1 MKDYYHF
8 SVNDFVMDENFRA
21 WVWKPNDESNRFW
34 RSWIANH
41 PDKAVEVEEAISL
54 LKKLSFPN
62 YSLTEAEIA
71 TLWQEIKNSSQSTK
85 KGADIKSTAIRWWLG
100 AAAGVVISVVSF
112 LLIWDNDK
120 TISYE
125 TAYGETRTLLLPDS
139 STVILNANSK
149 IVFNDDWNKNA
160 IREVRLDGEAFFEV
174 VHTRNH
180 KPFQVKVG
188 DGLAVEVL
196 GTSFNVYHRK
206 ANTKVVLNTGKITLT
221 YPEAKE
227 EKKIVMKPGEL
238 VEYKEDRI
246 VKRKVDPTMY
256 AAWTENKIILN
267 KTSLQE
273 MIRMAKDNYGIE
285 IEVASE
291 KMLTQTVS
299 GSMPVGDAESFA
311 NQIAKVFQ
319 LKISRENNKTLLH
332 E

>member
-1 MKDYYHF
+1 
-8 SVNDFVMDENFRA
+8 MDENFRA
-21 WVWKPNDESNRFW
+21 WVWNPTDESNQFW

-41 PDKAVEVEEAISL
+41 PDKTDEVYEAISL
-54 LKKLSFPN
+54 LNKLSFPN
-62 YSLTEAEIA
+62 YRLTEEE
-71 TLWQEIKNSSQSTK
+71 TSSLWHDIRNFSQSK
-85 KGADIKSTAIRWWLG
+85 KKVVSDKSSSFGWWLG
-100 AAAGVVISVVSF
+100 AAAGVILATVSS
-112 LLIWDNDK
+112 LLIWNHDN

-139 STVILNANSK
+139 STVILNANSR
-149 IVFNDDWNKNA
+149 IVLSDDWNKNA
-160 IREVRLDGEAFFEV
+160 TRKVWLAGEAFFEV

-180 KPFQVKVG
+180 QPFQVKVG

-196 GTSFNVYHRK
+196 GTSFNVYHRESD
-206 ANTKVVLNTGKITLT
+206 TKVVLNSGKITLT

-246 VKRKVDPTMY
+246 VKREVDPTMY
-256 AAWTENKIILN
+256 ASWTENKIILN
-267 KTSLQE
+267 QTSLLE
-273 MIRMAKDNYGIE
+273 MIRMAKDNYGVE

-299 GSMPVGDAESFA
+299 GSMPTGNAENFA
-311 NQIAKVFQ
+311 NQIARVFQ
-319 LKISRENNKTLLH
+319 LQIIRENNKILLH

>member
-8 SVNDFVMDENFRA
+8 SINDFVMDENFRA
-21 WVWKPNDESNRFW
+21 WVWRPTDESNRFW
-34 RSWIANH
+34 RSWITNH
-41 PDKAVEVEEAISL
+41 PDKTVEVDEAISL
-54 LKKLSFPN
+54 LNKLNFPN
-62 YSLTEAEIA
+62 YHLTENEISS
-71 TLWQEIKNSSQSTK
+71 LWQDIKHSSQSNK
-85 KGADIKSTAIRWWLG
+85 QGAPGKPKATRWWLG
-100 AAAGVVISVVSF
+100 AAAGVIVGAVSF
-112 LLIWDNDK
+112 LFIWDNDK
-120 TISYE
+120 TIRYE

-139 STVILNANSK
+139 STVILNANSR
-149 IVFNDDWNKNA
+149 ITFNDDWNKTA
-160 IREVRLDGEAFFEV
+160 TREVWLDGEAFFEV

-180 KPFQVKVG
+180 QPFQVKVD

-206 ANTKVVLNTGKITLT
+206 ADTKVVLNTGKITLT
-221 YPEAKE
+221 YTAARE

-246 VKRKVDPTMY
+246 VKREVDPDIY

-291 KMLTQTVS
+291 KMLIQTVS
-299 GSMPVGDAESFA
+299 GSMPIGDAENFA
-311 NQIAKVFQ
+311 NQIARVFH
-319 LKISRENNKTLLH
+319 LKIIRENNKILLQ

>member
-1 MKDYYHF
+1 
-8 SVNDFVMDENFRA
+8 MDENFRA
-21 WVWKPNDESNRFW
+21 WVWKPTDESNRFW

-41 PDKAVEVEEAISL
+41 PDKTADVDEAISL
-54 LKKLSFPN
+54 LKKLSFPD
-62 YSLTEAEIA
+62 YHLTEDEVSS
-71 TLWQEIKNSSQSTK
+71 LWMDVKNSSQSNK
-85 KGADIKSTAIRWWLG
+85 KEARRKPPAIRWWIG
-100 AAAGVVISVVSF
+100 AAAGVVISAISF
-112 LLIWDNDK
+112 LFIWDPDK
-120 TISYE
+120 TMSYE

-139 STVILNANSK
+139 STVILNANSR

-160 IREVRLDGEAFFEV
+160 TREVWLDGEAFFEV

-180 KPFQVKVG
+180 QPFQVKVG

-206 ANTKVVLNTGKITLT
+206 ADTKVVLTTGKITLT
-221 YPEAKE
+221 YPTEKE

-238 VEYKEDRI
+238 VEYKEDRV
-246 VKRKVDPTMY
+246 VKREVDPTMY
-256 AAWTENKIILN
+256 AAWTAKKIILN
-267 KTSLQE
+267 QTSLQE

-299 GSMPVGDAESFA
+299 GSMPIGDAESFA
-311 NQIAKVFQ
+311 NQIAKVFH
-319 LKISRENNKTLLH
+319 LKITRENNKTLLH

>member
-1 MKDYYHF
+1 
-8 SVNDFVMDENFRA
+8 MDENFRA
-21 WVWKPNDESNRFW
+21 WVWKPTDESNRFW

-41 PDKAVEVEEAISL
+41 PDKTDEVDEAISL
-54 LKKLSFPN
+54 LNKLSFPN
-62 YSLTEAEIA
+62 YHLTADEISS
-71 TLWQEIKNSSQSTK
+71 LWQDVKNSSQSTR
-85 KGADIKSTAIRWWLG
+85 KGVRAKPPATRWWLG
-100 AAAGVVISVVSF
+100 AAAAVIISALSF
-112 LLIWDNDK
+112 LFIWDTNK
-120 TISYE
+120 TMSYE
-125 TAYGETRTLLLPDS
+125 TAYGETRTILLPDS
-139 STVILNANSK
+139 STVILNANSR
-149 IVFNDDWNKNA
+149 IVFSDDWNKNA
-160 IREVRLDGEAFFEV
+160 TREVWLEGEAFFEV
-174 VHTRNH
+174 VHTRH
-180 KPFQVKVG
+180 HQPFQVKVD

-206 ANTKVVLNTGKITLT
+206 ADTKVVLNSGKITLT
-221 YPEAKE
+221 YPEARE

-246 VKRKVDPTMY
+246 VKREVDPTMY

-267 KTSLQE
+267 QTSLQE

-299 GSMPVGDAESFA
+299 GSMPIGDADSFT

-319 LKISRENNKTLLH
+319 LKISREHNKTLLH